1 MTIGTET
8 VFFTLDHGI
17 AEYVDYLRGN
27 SNYEYKKSDS
37 YHLDNNYGRFDRMQF
52 QQKT

>member
-1 MTIGTET
+1 MTIGAET

-27 SNYEYKKSDS
+27 SNYEYKKVIATI
-37 YHLDNNYGRFDRMQF
+37 LDNNYGRFNRMHS
-52 QQKT
+52 QQKK